1 VIVELDDDGRARTQI
16 NTQFL
21 ETGRASIEVSRG
33 DDLSVRAENEIKLR
47 ITDREIIIRE
57 PQVVA
62 IGDTFT
68 ITGSARGA
76 EIVKEYALIDGRWEP
91 LFADAAR
98 GRFAGER
105 IRQDGRFQVE
115 IDTGRVINVPGSYRI
130 GLALDATDTYA
141 SDQRLT
147 TREFGALVT
156 ATTATRTY
164 TGGLSGT
171 VSRRTVV
178 AGSGDEVILS
188 GTAIGQGDI
197 LHLYVIGPRGSIV
210 VADTVNVRRT
220 RFEQSLDEFDR
231 RGTYQVLV
239 AGQGRDARFNI
250 DNTPRQVRDQLPEDF
265 DQQQAVE
272 LLRDVYSGA
281 GVDDRI
287 VQLSIVATSSS
298 ITINPVGVD
307 DFITHPADQVILA
320 GQSNREPGTE
330 VTVSVRRADRG
341 DAVASA
347 SAQVE
352 TDGEWLTSADVSG
365 VEPGLYTVEADD
377 GEATVRRTFT
387 VGPVETSIATP
398 TETPTAA
405 STKTL
410 TETATSAIDTTRTS
424 PITTAPGV
432 PGFGPTAVGAA
443 IILLVSVLFIRQR
456 DRR

>member
-1 VIVELDDDGRARTQI
+1 
-16 NTQFL
+16 
-21 ETGRASIEVSRG
+21 
-33 DDLSVRAENEIKLR
+33 
-47 ITDREIIIRE
+47 
-57 PQVVA
+57 
-62 IGDTFT
+62 
-68 ITGSARGA
+68 
-76 EIVKEYALIDGRWEP
+76 
-91 LFADAAR
+91 
-98 GRFAGER
+98 
-105 IRQDGRFQVE
+105 
-115 IDTGRVINVPGSYRI
+115 
-130 GLALDATDTYA
+130 
-141 SDQRLT
+141 
-147 TREFGALVT
+147 
-156 ATTATRTY
+156 
-164 TGGLSGT
+164 
-171 VSRRTVV
+171 
-178 AGSGDEVILS
+178 
-188 GTAIGQGDI
+188 
-197 LHLYVIGPRGSIV
+197 
-210 VADTVNVRRT
+210 
-220 RFEQSLDEFDR
+220 
-231 RGTYQVLV
+231 
-239 AGQGRDARFNI
+239 
-250 DNTPRQVRDQLPEDF
+250 
-265 DQQQAVE
+265 
-272 LLRDVYSGA
+272 
-281 GVDDRI
+281 
-287 VQLSIVATSSS
+287 
-298 ITINPVGVD
+298 VD